1 MHNSYLKSWSKKKN
15 ITGWP
20 TRKKQKQNLVAGQW
34 RNSIITT
41 WDWNSKRQATVSAH
55 SCLFLCRGA
64 YSGCPKICI
73 YIYFFFSGATEGCGN
88 ASCPSYALRISPK
101 KKIQKTQLVVESS
114 HKSLPVTRLQYCFIN
129 CQSLSRHSCR
139 IYHGSRC
146 FFFLFFLRLGFYY
159 KLIDSWCMLYLF

>member
-1 MHNSYLKSWSKKKN
+1 MTENKIKN
-15 ITGWP
+15 IYTYCIMVTWNRGLK
-20 TRKKQKQNLVAGQW
+20 TKYHRLTNQKKQKQNLVAGQW

-55 SCLFLCRGA
+55 SCLFVEENTQAAQKKKKL
-64 YSGCPKICI
+64 Y
-73 YIYFFFSGATEGCGN
+73 FFSGATEGCAN

-146 FFFLFFLRLGFYY
+146 FFVFFL
-159 KLIDSWCMLYLF
+159 SLYWFLL